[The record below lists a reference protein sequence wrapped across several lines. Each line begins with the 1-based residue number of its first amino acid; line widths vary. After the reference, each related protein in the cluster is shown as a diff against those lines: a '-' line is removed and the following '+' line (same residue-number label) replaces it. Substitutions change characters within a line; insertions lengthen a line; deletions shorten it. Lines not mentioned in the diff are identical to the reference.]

1 MKAGSRMAGALACAL
16 AATAIVA
23 IPAGAEPAKGG
34 AAKSACALTSA
45 ERNGALGADY
55 VYSLR
60 VRNLGCD
67 KAKRL
72 VKKFHACR
80 HDNGG
85 ANGHC
90 SGVKGYSCNEKKL
103 DSSPQLL
110 QAKAK
115 CTKGAKKFKQ
125 TFGETL

>member
-1 MKAGSRMAGALACAL
+1 MKAGTRAGAALACILAL
-16 AATAIVA
+16 TAVA
-23 IPAGAEPAKGG
+23 VTGAGAEPAKRG
-34 AAKSACALTSA
+34 ASKADCQLSSA
-45 ERNGALGADY
+45 ERNGSLGADY
-55 VYSLR
+55 VYSLN

-72 VKKFHACR
+72 TKKFHECR

-85 ANGHC
+85 ADGRC
-90 SGVKGYSCNEKKL
+90 GGVKGYSCSQKKL

-115 CTKGAKKFKQ
+115 CEEGSKVFKQ